1 MALVVVYIQP
11 LTFDYMF
18 DLKDPFIRILS
29 IGGKYIEKSLR
40 HEKIVLSVNL

>member
-1 MALVVVYIQP
+1 MVYIQP

-29 IGGKYIEKSLR
+29 IGGRYIKSLR